1 MPTLEEKKNFN
12 LFSLQFF
19 QELLPK
25 RKTDTQAPIRSKD
38 FSRER
43 RLTLPIVLSLILN
56 MIRPGKRFG
65 YQEVLNRFF
74 SDTGLAHQEQEGADQ
89 KPPDKGAFCRARQK
103 LPLDLFRELF
113 ANAVTKAEEMAT
125 QLGETT
131 WHGFRVLAI
140 DGTKKIMPYS
150 EQLEA
155 FFGIPSGSSFPQM
168 LTCVLYDVLA
178 KIPLDFVYGPFA
190 TSERNMAR
198 LLYEDLKKSD
208 LLLMDRGFPSF
219 EILGDM
225 LSCGFQFLVR
235 LPITGLFKEV
245 RAFLDKGRVDDILTI
260 HPPASLIK
268 ELRKQG
274 KPIPAP
280 ICLRVVK
287 IKLPD
292 GKKAVFVTTLLD
304 KTTYSLAQLRD
315 LYHKR
320 WQEEEFYKLTK
331 GLLEAENFRGKC
343 TLLIG
348 QELMAIHLYCLL
360 TRILIMESAILKQ
373 VRTDEIPQQAAFL
386 AVSRYLDRIWTC
398 SNVDECRLLLQMCI
412 VEIGWGKYR
421 PRPGR
426 SFPRKSKS
434 CYGKWGRK

>member
-1 MPTLEEKKNFN
+1 MPTPSEEDKNLD

-19 QELLPK
+19 QELLTQN
-25 RKTDTQAPIRSKD
+25 KTDTNAPIRSKD

-43 RLTLPIVLSLILN
+43 RLTLPIVLALIIN

-65 YQEVLNRFF
+65 YQEVLNRFY
-74 SDTGLAHQEQEGADQ
+74 SDTGLAHEEGSGH

-113 ANAVTKAEEMAT
+113 SNAVTKAEEMAAK
-125 QLGETT
+125 LGETT

-168 LTCVLYDVLA
+168 LTCALYDVLA
-178 KIPLDFVYGPFA
+178 KIPLDVVYGSFA
-190 TSERNMAR
+190 ASERSMAK
-198 LLYEDLKKSD
+198 LLYKDLKKSD

-219 EILGDM
+219 EIFSEM
-225 LSCGFQFLVR
+225 LSFGFQFMVR

-245 RAFLDKGRVDDILTI
+245 RAFLDKGHVDGILTI
-260 HPPASLIK
+260 HPPASIIK
-268 ELRKQG
+268 ELKKQG
-274 KPIPAP
+274 KPIPSP
-280 ICLRVVK
+280 ICLRVIN

-292 GKKAVFVTTLLD
+292 GKTALFVTTLLD
-304 KTTYSLAQLRD
+304 KTTYPLSQCKE

-360 TRILIMESAILKQ
+360 TRILIMESALSKQ
-373 VRTDEIPQQAAFL
+373 VSTDEIPQQAAFL
-386 AVSRYLDRIWTC
+386 AVSRYLDKIWTC
-398 SNVDECRLLLQMCI
+398 SNVDQCRQLLQMCI
-412 VEIGWGKYR
+412 LEIGWGKYKQR
-421 PRPGR
+421 PDR

>member
-1 MPTLEEKKNFN
+1 MPTLSGEKKNFN

-19 QELLPK
+19 QDILPK
-25 RKTDTQAPIRSKD
+25 HKADTSAPIRSKD

-43 RLTLPIVLSLILN
+43 KLTLPIVLSLIIN

-65 YQEVLNRFF
+65 YQEVLNRFY
-74 SDTGLAHQEQEGADQ
+74 SDTGLAHQGGSDQ

-178 KIPLDFVYGPFA
+178 KIPLDFVYGSFA
-190 TSERNMAR
+190 TSERDMAR
-198 LLYEDLKKSD
+198 LLYKDLKKGD

-219 EILGDM
+219 EILSDM
-225 LSCGFQFLVR
+225 LSCGFHFLVR
-235 LPITGLFKEV
+235 FPVTGLFKEV
-245 RAFLDKGRVDDILTI
+245 RTFLDKGHVDGILTI

-274 KPIPAP
+274 KPVPAP

-304 KTTYSLAQLRD
+304 KRIYSLAQLRD

-360 TRILIMESAILKQ
+360 TRILIMESAIAKN
-373 VRTDEIPQQAAFL
+373 VSTDEIPQQAAFL
-386 AVSRYLDRIWTC
+386 AVSRYLDKIWTC
-398 SNVDECRLLLQMCI
+398 SNVDECGRLLQMCI
-412 VEIGWGKYR
+412 IEIGWGKYKT
-421 PRPGR
+421 RPGR

>member
-1 MPTLEEKKNFN
+1 MPTSSKEDKNFN

-19 QELLPK
+19 QDLLPK
-25 RKTDTQAPIRSKD
+25 HKTDTQAPIRSKD

-43 RLTLPIVLSLILN
+43 RLTLPVVLSLIIN

-65 YQEVLNRFF
+65 YQEVLNRFY
-74 SDTGLAHQEQEGADQ
+74 SDTGLTHQEGSDQ

-113 ANAVTKAEEMAT
+113 SGAVTKAQEMAAK
-125 QLGETT
+125 LGETT

-140 DGTKKIMPYS
+140 DGTKKTMPYS

-178 KIPLDFVYGPFA
+178 KVPLDAVYGPFA
-190 TSERNMAR
+190 TSERTMAR
-198 LLYEDLKKSD
+198 LLYKDLKKSD

-219 EILGDM
+219 EVLSEM
-225 LSCGFQFLVR
+225 LSLGFQFMVR
-235 LPITGLFKEV
+235 LPITGLFKEI
-245 RAFLDKGRVDDILTI
+245 RAFLDKGRVDGILTI
-260 HPPASLIK
+260 HPPASLVK

-292 GKKAVFVTTLLD
+292 GKKTLFVTTLLD
-304 KTTYSLAQLRD
+304 KTTYSLTQLRD

-360 TRILIMESAILKQ
+360 TRILIMESALSRQ
-373 VRTDEIPQQAAFL
+373 VPIDEIPQQAAFL
-386 AVSRYLDRIWTC
+386 AVSRYLDKIWTC
-398 SNVDECRLLLQMCI
+398 SNVDQIRLLLQMCI
-412 VEIGWGKYR
+412 VEIGWGKYKAR
-421 PRPGR
+421 PNR

-434 CYGKWGRK
+434 SYGKWGRK

>member
-1 MPTLEEKKNFN
+1 VPTPSEESKNFS

-19 QELLPK
+19 QDFLP
-25 RKTDTQAPIRSKD
+25 RHKTHTQASIRSKD

-43 RLTLPIVLSLILN
+43 RLTLPIVLSLIIN
-56 MIRPGKRFG
+56 MIRPGKRLG
-65 YQEVLNRFF
+65 YQEVLNRFY
-74 SDTGLAHQEQEGADQ
+74 SDTGLAHQEGSDG
-89 KPPDKGAFCRARQK
+89 KPPDKAAFCRARQK
-103 LPLDLFRELF
+103 LPLDLFQELF
-113 ANAVTKAEEMAT
+113 SRAVTKAKAMAA

-140 DGTKKIMPYS
+140 DGTKKTMPYS

-178 KIPLDFVYGPFA
+178 KIPLDAVYGPFA
-190 TSERNMAR
+190 TSERTMAR
-198 LLYEDLKKSD
+198 LLYKDLEKRD

-219 EILGDM
+219 EILAEM
-225 LSCGFQFLVR
+225 ISFGFQFMVR

-245 RAFLDKGRVDDILTI
+245 RTFLDKGRVDGILTI
-260 HPPASLIK
+260 HPPASLVN

-292 GKKAVFVTTLLD
+292 GKKALFITTLLD
-304 KTTYSLAQLRD
+304 KRTYSLAQLRD

-331 GLLEAENFRGKC
+331 GLLEAESFRGKC

-360 TRILIMESAILKQ
+360 TSILILESAVSNQLS
-373 VRTDEIPQQAAFL
+373 TDEIPQQAAFL
-386 AVSRYLDRIWTC
+386 AVARYLDKIWMC
-398 SNVDECRLLLQMCI
+398 SNLDQCRLLLEMCI
-412 VEIGWGKYR
+412 VEIGWGKYKS
-421 PRPGR
+421 RPGR

-434 CYGKWGRK
+434 CYGKWGRR